1 MWFYEINFT
10 ISLISFD
17 PCSISHHELL
27 LYWPKQAYMNLCGP
41 CVWSTAATG
50 DKQQQQH
57 FRMWKMWQ
65 HKVEFSVQI
74 QMTLCCTCCC
84 CRLLLFS
91 KNDPV
96 LTAATF
102 RQTGCA
108 TQQMS
113 KRAKKLLLWRN
124 ENSSLFK
131 QTWGDR
137 WWSREKWQFTQK
149 IRFFLVSVLFMTAH
163 FYLWILDDH
172 NITTSL

>member
-27 LYWPKQAYMNLCGP
+27 LYWPKQVYMNLCGP

-131 QTWGDR
+131 QTWEDR
-137 WWSREKWQFTQK
+137 WWPREKWQFTQK